1 LTLLPL
7 SSASAGRKN
16 VPFRLMDGGLFKF
29 PSPSSLSATLEGSD
43 LSTHMGKI
51 VSGGDF
57 ANVGPPDS
65 GCTNGFK
72 GAINGTATAPNGDEL
87 RYSLSAD
94 FCPDPNAPGVF
105 NGVGTYQITGGTG
118 RFAQAK
124 GTGQFIG

>member
-1 LTLLPL
+1 MYSLIRKSAVLLSLLTLLPL

-57 ANVGPPDS
+57 ANVGPPIQAAQMASKVRSMEPLLLLMETSS
-65 GCTNGFK
+65 GTPFRRTS
-72 GAINGTATAPNGDEL
+72 ALIPMLRVSSTA
-87 RYSLSAD
+87 
-94 FCPDPNAPGVF
+94 
-105 NGVGTYQITGGTG
+105 
-118 RFAQAK
+118 
-124 GTGQFIG
+124 